1 MPTDAFANG
10 PYRGRMFSAFF
21 RRIDPETLSL
31 ASTVAFTLAAGV
43 LIGLVCA
50 LAVREVPIA
59 VRSGCGATVVAVT
72 FDGFRDG
79 LLRGRSAGP
88 VRLFAGEEPV
98 EVAPDGSFA
107 FDHPGFHIE
116 EVTVPVP
123 AGMRFVASRKGKKY
137 YSVTSAA
144 GERIAPANRV
154 YFPDEAAARAAGFSI

>member
-1 MPTDAFANG
+1 MIP
-10 PYRGRMFSAFF
+10 SLL
-21 RRIDPETLSL
+21 RRIDPDTLSL
-31 ASTVAFTLAAGV
+31 ASTIAFTLGVGV
-43 LIGLVCA
+43 LTGLVCS
-50 LAVREVPIA
+50 LAVRDVPVVA
-59 VRSGCGATVVAVT
+59 RSGSGATVVAVT

-116 EVTVPVP
+116 EVTIPVPV
-123 AGMRFVASRKGKKY
+123 GMKFVASRKGKKY

-154 YFPDEAAARAAGFSI
+154 YFPDDASARAAGFSK

>member
-1 MPTDAFANG
+1 ML
-10 PYRGRMFSAFF
+10 SALL
-21 RRIDPETLSL
+21 RRIDPDTLSL
-31 ASTVAFTLAAGV
+31 ASMIAFTLGTGV
-43 LIGLVCA
+43 LTGLVCS
-50 LAVREVPIA
+50 LAVRDIPVVA
-59 VRSGCGATVVAVT
+59 RSGSGATVVAVT
-72 FDGFRDG
+72 FEGFRDG

-88 VRLFAGEEPV
+88 VRLFAGEQPV

-144 GERIAPANRV
+144 GERIAPGNRV
-154 YFPDEAAARAAGFSI
+154 YFPDEASARAAGFSK

>member
-1 MPTDAFANG
+1 MLL
-10 PYRGRMFSAFF
+10 SFF
-21 RRIDPETLSL
+21 RRLDPDAVLQASNVLL
-31 ASTVAFTLAAGV
+31 ALGVGV
-43 LIGLVCA
+43 LTGLLCS
-50 LAVREVPIA
+50 LAVREVPVVA
-59 VRSGCGATVVAVT
+59 RSGCGATVVAVT

-98 EVAPDGSFA
+98 EVAEDGSFA

-123 AGMRFVASRKGKKY
+123 AGMKFVASRKGKKY

-144 GERIAPANRV
+144 GSRIAPGNRV
-154 YFPDEAAARAAGFSI
+154 YFPDDAAARGAGFSK